1 MDAKQPKQQT
11 APSSGVE
18 LAQHIM
24 QFVSTLE
31 SAPTRSR
38 QTDELMRQLRGVI
51 PLLTAYDANA
61 AESGHSLGLLVR
73 RRRGQAELSLE
84 ELAKRAGLCKNTI
97 HNLEH
102 GAHVPTPET
111 LRRLFNVSELGLSP
125 VDLQPPAP
133 PDWSPNSW
141 VSHDYDPVKMI
152 AELQRL
158 INGPGGSIEQTYL
171 YLDNQSAADWLT
183 ICSTESFSDSFRKT
197 RPLQEVAAQINQL
210 TRGFPLD
217 INALGPGDGKSEI
230 ALVSHLLDEAP
241 APGMRFQLLDISHS
255 LLVASLTLAA
265 QTFAGRSLYLM
276 SLHADFHKLSMSEPM
291 HAGAEATTRRRV
303 YTLIG
308 YTLPNLENEVKF
320 FESLSACAAPGDVC
334 VVDIQTAYAASD
346 DPDEIRAK
354 DPAFS
359 NVPPPNYLKFG
370 TGPLWRYGRGI
381 RDIRCHFELGT
392 ECLIPGSYEINLV
405 AKVEML
411 SGQEKRFVLGRF
423 KRYDPKRLG
432 ESLRARGWIPEWSKM
447 YGGPSGKAAAVMVL
461 RRGTQ

>member
-1 MDAKQPKQQT
+1 MDAKQPKQPP
-11 APSSGVE
+11 APSSSVE
-18 LAQHIM
+18 LAQHIL
-24 QFVSTLE
+24 QFVGTLE
-31 SAPTRSR
+31 GGPARNR
-38 QTDELMRQLRGVI
+38 QTDELARQLRAVV
-51 PLLTAYDANA
+51 PLLTAHDASG
-61 AESGHSLGLLVR
+61 AESGHLLGLLVR
-73 RRRGQAELSLE
+73 RRRGQAELLLE

-97 HNLEH
+97 HNIEH
-102 GAHVPTPET
+102 SAHVPSPET

-141 VSHDYDPVKMI
+141 VSQDYNPVQMI

-158 INGPGGSIEQTYL
+158 VNGPGGSIEQTFL
-171 YLDNQSAADWLT
+171 YLDGQSASDWLS
-183 ICSTESFSDSFRKT
+183 ICSTETFSDSFRKT
-197 RPLQEVAAQINQL
+197 RPLQEVAAQVNQL

-217 INALGPGDGKSEI
+217 VNALGPGDGKSEI
-230 ALVSHLLDEAP
+230 AFVSHLLDVASE
-241 APGMRFQLLDISHS
+241 PGMRLQLLDISHP

-265 QTFAGRSLYLM
+265 QTFAGRPLYLIA
-276 SLHADFHKLSMSEPM
+276 LHADFHKLSMSEPM
-291 HAGAEATTRRRV
+291 QAGAEAATRRRV
-303 YTLIG
+303 YTLLG

-334 VVDIQTAYAASD
+334 VVDIQTAYADSD

-359 NVPPPNYLKFG
+359 NMPPPNYLKFG

-381 RDIRCHFELGT
+381 RDIRCHFELGM
-392 ECLIPGSYEINLV
+392 ECLIPGSYEINLI

-411 SGQEKRFVLGRF
+411 TGQEKRFVLGRF

-447 YGGPSGKAAAVMVL
+447 YGGPTGKAAAVMAL
-461 RRGTQ
+461 RRGTL